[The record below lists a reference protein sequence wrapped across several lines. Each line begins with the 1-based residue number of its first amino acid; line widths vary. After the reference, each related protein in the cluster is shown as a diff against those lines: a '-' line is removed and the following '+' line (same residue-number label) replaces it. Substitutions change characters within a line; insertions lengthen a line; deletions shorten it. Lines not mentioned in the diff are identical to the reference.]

1 MGKALDFADASE
13 EVVDLL
19 CESLLV
25 DATPINVKIA
35 RLYLLSDILHNSS
48 APVRNASS
56 YRMHIQKSLPKIF
69 EHMVSG
75 ERWESA
81 CVRVCV
87 CACVR
92 VCVCSCVLVFVCACV
107 CQVSRSLPP
116 ATSEQD
122 LS

>member
-1 MGKALDFADASE
+1 MTTVHYGSSHLTPLPPPKMAMGKALDFADASE

-19 CESLLV
+19 CESMLV

-69 EHMVSG
+69 EH
-75 ERWESA
+75 
-81 CVRVCV
+81 
-87 CACVR
+87 
-92 VCVCSCVLVFVCACV
+92 LV
-107 CQVSRSLPP
+107 
-116 ATSEQD
+116 SEQRKRERERIHVPVAGIRAW
-122 LS
+122 